1 MVRLVWEDKRDLK
14 EVLSLVKN
22 EETITFKEIE
32 SIKTSVYDKRKE
44 ACCAFGSDEVMLIY
58 MHLVLKFS
66 EIFSVHNV

>member
-1 MVRLVWEDKRDLK
+1 MKRGRRRKDYEDENMK
-14 EVLSLVKN
+14 ERKKGML
-22 EETITFKEIE
+22 
-32 SIKTSVYDKRKE
+32 YDKRKE